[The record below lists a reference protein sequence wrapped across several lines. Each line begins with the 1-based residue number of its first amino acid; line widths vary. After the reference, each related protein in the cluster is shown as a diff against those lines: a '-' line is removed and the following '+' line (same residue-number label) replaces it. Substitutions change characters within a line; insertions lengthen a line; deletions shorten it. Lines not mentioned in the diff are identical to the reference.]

1 MSNGG
6 LTCPLWQLILTP
18 RENRD
23 SGETDMNRFVSFYT
37 LVLTLLLI
45 LLTAVGCGPEE
56 PELVATAAATSTPTS
71 PPFDTPGATSVPTV
85 TPEAAAVHQAPTP
98 EPTPPQSSDRAA
110 LLEEAGRTSG
120 NALAKREWLLAHALY
135 PDEFKAKCSGGEFA
149 ALMTYAWGFL
159 GIPENVT
166 FVLEEVRV
174 DGDEGW
180 VEARFEKDGV
190 EIKLGEKSVDDEP
203 SFIWKDGKWVYFVSP
218 EELAKD
224 NPCSL
229 DLGNES
235 APTATPTVESEPTA
249 TPQLQ
254 FFRIGDTVRL
264 GDLHVT
270 VNGVKASLGDNFWA
284 PEEGNYFIYVDV
296 TFRNEGNQPE
306 VVSTLLQMEIRD
318 AEGRSYNIDFSAA
331 SANDGSL
338 LDGEIAPGGT
348 LRGEVGYQLPTS
360 ETELTWRFS
369 GDLLRLGQVIVS
381 LGTVAVPVPP
391 PGFTLEAP
399 LPAGEVL
406 TGSDGTEIRVLGI
419 VEDAWQR
426 IAEENSFN
434 NPPEDGMRFYMV
446 RLEVAYPS
454 GASGSVQVSG
464 SDFRLVGDNRVLYG
478 GLLNIIDCGIIPATL
493 GGEYGLGQEIFA
505 GGRVEGNICFQ
516 IPDDEGGLIL
526 IHEPGYGTEPRRFLS
541 LTY

>member
-1 MSNGG
+1 
-6 LTCPLWQLILTP
+6 
-18 RENRD
+18 
-23 SGETDMNRFVSFYT
+23 MNRFVSFCT
-37 LVLTLLLI
+37 LLVALLLI
-45 LLTAVGCGPEE
+45 SLTAVGCGPEE
-56 PELVATAAATSTPTS
+56 PELVATAALTSTPTS
-71 PPFDTPGATSVPTV
+71 PPSDTPADTSVPIV
-85 TPEAAAVHQAPTP
+85 TPEPTAVHQAPTHDST
-98 EPTPPQSSDRAA
+98 PTQSSDRAA
-110 LLEEAGRTSG
+110 LLEETARTYA
-120 NALAKREWLLAHALY
+120 NALAKREWILVHALY
-135 PDEFKAKCSGGEFA
+135 PDEFKVKCSGGDFA
-149 ALMTYAWGFL
+149 ALMTFVWEFAGF
-159 GIPENVT
+159 PEGMTV
-166 FVLEEVRV
+166 VLEEVRV
-174 DGDEGW
+174 DGDQGW
-180 VEARFEKDGV
+180 VEARFEKNGV
-190 EIKLGEKSVDDEP
+190 EIELGEESADDEP

-229 DLGNES
+229 DFSSES
-235 APTATPTVESEPTA
+235 APTVTPPVEPEPTA

-254 FFRIGDTVRL
+254 VFSVGDTVRL

-270 VNGVKASLGDNFWA
+270 VNGVRASLGDNFWA

-306 VVSTLLQMEIRD
+306 VISTLLQMEIRD
-318 AEGRSYNIDFSAA
+318 AEGRSYDVDFSALSA
-331 SANDGSL
+331 SNSSS

-360 ETELTWRFS
+360 AAELTWRFS
-369 GDLLRLGQVIVS
+369 GDIFRLGQAVFS

-391 PGFTLEAP
+391 PGFTLDDP

-406 TGSDGTEIRVLGI
+406 VGSDGTAIRVLGI
-419 VEDAWQR
+419 VEDAWQQ

-446 RLEVAYPS
+446 LLEVAYPS

-464 SDFRLVGDNRVLYG
+464 SDFRLIGDNRVVYG
-478 GLLNIIDCGIIPATL
+478 GLLNITGCGIIPDAL